1 LQYEFPKV
9 LREDAALVPWCSFLL
24 NAIAKPLPADRL
36 PTDRSDREK
45 YVWWKV
51 KKWAYRCLYKIFNR
65 YGNPALE
72 TFREGTY
79 KTFAK
84 AFMEKY
90 AGTLMTAIFA
100 QTEIMIGLKL
110 NVPEKVLFIVFSF
123 YTDL

>member
-1 LQYEFPKV
+1 MVQ
-9 LREDAALVPWCSFLL
+9 WCTFLL
-24 NAIAKPLPADRL
+24 NIIAKPLHVELL
-36 PTDRSDREK
+36 PTDREEREK
-45 YVWWKV
+45 YIWWKV

-79 KTFAK
+79 KSFAK
-84 AFMEKY
+84 TFMEKY

-100 QTEIMIGLKL
+100 QTEVMIAMKL
-110 NVPEKVLFIVFSF
+110 NVPEKVLFTVFSF